1 MQNSVLHAQDVDAL
15 TSTST
20 TSTVTFDTS
29 ALSHACFPAVCAPIK
44 LTISSVCWVT
54 WHWYTASQPSCN
66 LQVHAVTPVS
76 LQSVILQIQ
85 LKAVFAQWYLVST
98 SAHSLA
104 SSLTDCLIQGQLG
117 NKLSDEYINH
127 RLKFDCVHKV

>member
-1 MQNSVLHAQDVDAL
+1 MQNSVSHAQDVDAL

-76 LQSVILQIQ
+76 LQSAILQIQ
-85 LKAVFAQWYLVST
+85 LHVLHKLQV
-98 SAHSLA
+98 HSLA
-104 SSLTDCLIQGQLG
+104 SSLTDCLAQGQLG
-117 NKLSDEYINH
+117 NGLSDEYINQTD
-127 RLKFDCVHKV
+127 RLKLDCVHKV